1 MAIALALLLVAGAVT
16 GGRLLWGGNDD
27 GPVARKTSRPHR
39 VDSRLDWVVPAPK
52 APLSRADTAA
62 AWFAHGNLIQADK
75 NNVVA
80 YDMDGGGKRW
90 SLPVPG
96 DVCGTSRDFDG
107 DTAVVLYGAAGRLE
121 CDQIMAVNLKEG
133 TKRWAHPLPEDGTWD
148 SSSISLSDGV
158 INMASVG
165 AWASYAAQ
173 DGHEVHRTNLLAEGC
188 ADRGSVIDRTMLTH
202 VECKSTANFLVRVD
216 RASGKERWIWKAP
229 EGTEIKNVISTEP
242 AAVVLALSAREGF
255 GDIVVLNDKG
265 RMGSK
270 ISLTAGPYDPD
281 CESVRLNSCRRIV
294 VADGILYIPT
304 KPTSGPGGARRNE
317 IAAFD
322 LRSGKKLWSTDVGG
336 GRVNRPVALHEGR
349 LLVYQDA
356 LQDEGGKV
364 ASLDLKQGR
373 AEPYMRLPAESADKE
388 HRLAGLGSVYFR
400 DGKLI
405 VTGETTGSG
414 EPYVLAFR

>member
-1 MAIALALLLVAGAVT
+1 MIALALLLVAGAAT
-16 GGRLLWGGNDD
+16 GGWLLWGGDD
-27 GPVARKTSRPHR
+27 AHPVARKTSRPHR
-39 VDSRLDWVVPAPK
+39 VDARLDWVVPAPQA
-52 APLSRADTAA
+52 APSGTGAAA

-80 YDMDGGGKRW
+80 YAMDGGKRRW

-96 DVCGTSRDFDG
+96 DTCGTSREADH
-107 DTAVVLYGAAGRLE
+107 DTAIVLYGAAGRFE

-133 TKRWAHPLPEDGTWD
+133 TKRWAHPLPENGTWD
-148 SSSISLSDGV
+148 SASISMSDGV
-158 INMASVG
+158 INLASVG
-165 AWASYAAQ
+165 AWASYAAE
-173 DGHEVHRTNLLAEGC
+173 DGHAVHRPSLLADGC
-188 ADRGSVIDRTMLTH
+188 ADRGSKVDRAMLTR
-202 VECKSTANFLVRVD
+202 VECKSTLNFLMRVD
-216 RASGKERWIWKAP
+216 RKSGKEQWIWKAP

-265 RMGSK
+265 RMGAK
-270 ISLTAGPYDPD
+270 ISLTEGPYDPD
-281 CESVRLNSCRRIV
+281 CEAVRLNSCRRIV

-304 KPTSGPGGARRNE
+304 KPTGGPDGTRRNQ

-322 LRSGKKLWSTDVGG
+322 LRTGKKLWSTDVGG
-336 GRVNRPVALHEGR
+336 VRVNRPVAIHEGR

-373 AEPYMRLPAESADKE
+373 AKPYMRLPAESADKE
-388 HRLAGLGSVYFR
+388 HQLANLGSVYFQ

-405 VTGETTGSG
+405 IAGESSG
-414 EPYVLAFR
+414 DGEASALVFQ